1 MRRHT
6 QKTPSRI
13 KQKLKKNQVTVEEE
27 IEIVEE
33 EMGKETICRRLVSYR
48 RCIIEVIAKDY

>member
-27 IEIVEE
+27 IKIVEE
-33 EMGKETICRRLVSYR
+33 EMGKETIC
-48 RCIIEVIAKDY
+48 EK